1 MLYHLTQDTLAHML
15 FPLGELTKGEVR
27 ELARARGLV
36 TAAKP
41 ESQDICFV
49 PDGDYAR
56 FIEGRCGADTAFNPG
71 RSWIG
76 KGACSG
82 STRGSSA
89 TPSGSAKGIG
99 VAAREPFVRAGKDAF
114 ANRLIVGFKDELL
127 SVGVV
132 ASDVNFISGDVWQG
146 PRGCW

>member
-15 FPLGELTKGEVR
+15 FPLGELTKRRGAR
-27 ELARARGLV
+27 AGRARGLV

-41 ESQDICFV
+41 EPGHLLRARRRLCEVHRGPLWRGHCFQSGEIV
-49 PDGDYAR
+49 DR
-56 FIEGRCGADTAFNPG
+56 
-71 RSWIG
+71 

-99 VAAREPFVRAGKDAF
+99 VAAREPLYVLGRMRSPIGS
-114 ANRLIVGFKDELL
+114 LL
-127 SVGVV
+127 ALKTSCSAWGVV